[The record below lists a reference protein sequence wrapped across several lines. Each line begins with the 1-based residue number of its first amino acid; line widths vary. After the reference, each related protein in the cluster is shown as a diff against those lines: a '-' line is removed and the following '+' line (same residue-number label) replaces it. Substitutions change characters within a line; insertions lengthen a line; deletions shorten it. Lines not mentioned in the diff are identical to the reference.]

1 MSIAA
6 FSAPILTQDALQSS
20 NAVIDHTLT
29 FTSCFQ
35 NHTKVPTSLIVCQ
48 LAGALKYNRNGH
60 VMAARKEWELRTGY
74 KPFDEKTSSIIWG
87 NANDATY
94 IGRKIHSRD
103 SLDVDGKPNVKQ
115 NAELISFFCQ
125 ELKEFGKWVIDTIK
139 AMPMAQSEHLQAY
152 VFFTRVNG
160 KKIPFGALIADTKRN
175 IVAFTSGPELKKQS
189 TMQVI
194 CNYLSNAGEEGVH
207 WAGSVIDGQVY
218 VALPELSELLAEI
231 NIQAIIGFPKA

>member
-1 MSIAA
+1 MSIAE
-6 FSAPILTQDALQSS
+6 FSAPILTQEALQSS

-35 NHTKVPTSLIVCQ
+35 NHTKVPSSLIVCQ
-48 LAGALKYNRNGH
+48 LAGALKYNRSGH
-60 VMAARKEWELRTGY
+60 VMAARKEWAVKTGH
-74 KPFDEKTSSIIWG
+74 KPFDENTDSIIWG
-87 NANDATY
+87 DANDATY

-115 NAELISFFCQ
+115 SADLISFFCH
-125 ELKEFGKWVIDTIK
+125 ELKAFGQWIVDTIK
-139 AMPMAQSEHLQAY
+139 EMPMAQSEHLQAY

-175 IVAFTSGPELKKQS
+175 IVAFTSGPEAKKQS
-189 TMQVI
+189 AMLAI
-194 CNYLSNAGEEGVH
+194 CNYVSNEGDKDVC
-207 WAGSVIDGQVY
+207 WAGSIVDGQVY

-231 NIQAIIGFPKA
+231 NIQAIVGYPTV